1 MKGICFNFTPPT
13 LKKYEKNGKKD
24 WRIEYYYE
32 EKRLQIKCNK
42 WRENFKTDKEAEKY
56 IKEYMLVLIDQLM
69 NGVNPFSSTKQKT
82 DIKLTTLIKSYID
95 YYKKPYD
102 KIIENKNGT
111 YSKIEYE
118 RTLKRLQ
125 NYDYVVKR
133 ILDFLKPYDYKAKDL
148 NLQEAQNLLDS
159 MQEKYQWKIDSTKK
173 YLSIFKNSY
182 QYGID
187 NKYCDENPFAKVKPS
202 GHKRIRRA
210 VSNEEWDL
218 ISQELYNNN
227 YHFYVFCKI
236 VLHLIRPAELE
247 RIQKKHINLTNM
259 SIFITNDISK
269 TKKERVIYIQKSFYE
284 EFKCYLDRIDF
295 SNLSEESFLFGKKFL
310 PSDSD
315 SIADVRVS
323 AEWRKVCD
331 KLELSKECELYG
343 LRHKGIT
350 DMANAGIPLNV
361 IKLQAGHNQT
371 IMTAHYANHYNEQ
384 AIEFLQN
391 A

>member
-1 MKGICFNFTPPT
+1 MKGICFKFTPPT

-56 IKEYMLVLIDQLM
+56 INEYILVLIDQLM
-69 NGVNPFSSTKQKT
+69 NGVNPFSSSKQKT
-82 DIKLTTLIKSYID
+82 DIKLTTLIEAYID

-102 KIIENKNGT
+102 KIMNEGGDKYDRIA
-111 YSKIEYE
+111 
-118 RTLKRLQ
+118 KRLQ
-125 NYDYVVKR
+125 NYNYIVKR
-133 ILDFLKPYDYKAKDL
+133 IIEYIEPFNYKAKDL
-148 NLQEAQNLLDS
+148 NLQDAQNLLDS
-159 MQEKYQWKIDSTKK
+159 MQDKYQWKIDSTKK
-173 YLSIFKNSY
+173 YLSVFKNSY

-202 GHKRIRRA
+202 GQKRIRRA
-210 VSNEEWDL
+210 VSNEEWDI

-227 YHFYVFCKI
+227 YHFYIFCKI

-247 RIQKKHINLTNM
+247 RIQKKHINLNNM

-269 TKKERVIYIQKSFYE
+269 TKKERVIYLQKSFYE
-284 EFKCYLDRIDF
+284 EFNCFLDRIDF
-295 SNLSEESFLFGKKFL
+295 NSLSEECFLFGRKFQ
-310 PSDSD
+310 PSENN

-323 AEWRKVCD
+323 AEWRQVCD

-361 IKLQAGHNQT
+361 IRLQAGHTQT

>member
-1 MKGICFNFTPPT
+1 MKGICFKFTPPT

-56 IKEYMLVLIDQLM
+56 INEYILVLMDQLM
-69 NGVNPFSSTKQKT
+69 NGVNPFSSSKQKT
-82 DIKLTTLIKSYID
+82 DIKLTTLIEAYID

-102 KIIENKNGT
+102 KIMNEGGDKYDRIA
-111 YSKIEYE
+111 
-118 RTLKRLQ
+118 KRLQ
-125 NYDYVVKR
+125 NYNYIVKR
-133 ILDFLKPYDYKAKDL
+133 IIEYIEPFNYKAKDL
-148 NLQEAQNLLDS
+148 NLQDAQNLLDS
-159 MQEKYQWKIDSTKK
+159 MQDKYQWKIDSTKK
-173 YLSIFKNSY
+173 YLSVFKNSY

-202 GHKRIRRA
+202 GQKRIRRA
-210 VSNEEWDL
+210 VSNEEWDI

-227 YHFYVFCKI
+227 YHFYIFCKI

-247 RIQKKHINLTNM
+247 RIQKKHINLNNM

-269 TKKERVIYIQKSFYE
+269 TKKERVIYLQKSFYE
-284 EFKCYLDRIDF
+284 EFNCFLDRIDF
-295 SNLSEESFLFGKKFL
+295 NSLSEECFLFGRKFQ
-310 PSDSD
+310 PSENN

-361 IKLQAGHNQT
+361 IRLQAGHTQT

>member
-1 MKGICFNFTPPT
+1 MKGICFKFTPPT

-56 IKEYMLVLIDQLM
+56 INEYILVLIDQLM
-69 NGVNPFSSTKQKT
+69 NGVNPFSSSKQKT
-82 DIKLTTLIKSYID
+82 DIKLTTLIEAYID

-102 KIIENKNGT
+102 KIMNEGGDKYDRIA
-111 YSKIEYE
+111 
-118 RTLKRLQ
+118 KRLQ
-125 NYDYVVKR
+125 NYNYIVKR
-133 ILDFLKPYDYKAKDL
+133 IIEYIEPFNYKAKDL
-148 NLQEAQNLLDS
+148 NLQDAQNLLDS
-159 MQEKYQWKIDSTKK
+159 MQDKYQWKIDSTKK
-173 YLSIFKNSY
+173 YLSVFKNSY

-202 GHKRIRRA
+202 GQKRIRRA
-210 VSNEEWDL
+210 VSNEEWDI

-227 YHFYVFCKI
+227 YHFYIFCKI

-247 RIQKKHINLTNM
+247 RIQKKHINLNNM

-269 TKKERVIYIQKSFYE
+269 TKKERVIYLQKSFYE
-284 EFKCYLDRIDF
+284 EFNCFLDRIDF
-295 SNLSEESFLFGKKFL
+295 NSLSEECFLFGRKFQ
-310 PSDSD
+310 PSENN

-323 AEWRKVCD
+323 AEWRQVCD

-361 IKLQAGHNQT
+361 IRLQAGHTLT